1 MAQVWPSPALTSST
15 LEPTVS
21 AIVKVPNEKLLSGPI
36 TYFAVIEFILS
47 VGVMLPRF
55 AHRTTTMFSTPL
67 AAADA
72 AGVKVQPV
80 ADPVY
85 EKSDATRL
93 V

>member
-1 MAQVWPSPALTSST
+1 M
-15 LEPTVS
+15 
-21 AIVKVPNEKLLSGPI
+21 
-36 TYFAVIEFILS
+36 YFAVIEFNFS
-47 VGVMLPRF
+47 VGFIVPKLL
-55 AHRTTTMFSTPL
+55 HRTTTMFSTPV